1 MRHLS
6 CSLFVGAALVGALH
20 GLERADRKN
29 ANITT
34 EELRS
39 MLEKA
44 RGKHNVPAL
53 AAAISR
59 EGDKPRAAVVGV
71 RKRGTDILV
80 AVDDQWHIGSN
91 TKPITALLI
100 ALLIDLG
107 LLDWDTPLAEIFP
120 EHAGKWS
127 PDLKKITPSHLLTHT
142 SGLPATGPLFGFLLG
157 TSKDSPVQDREKLVR
172 SLGTVTL
179 TAKLGE
185 KYEYSNLGYV
195 LLGAIIDRRG
205 KASWE
210 EQLQKRV
217 FQPLCIKQW
226 GLGPV
231 AKKEAGKQPW
241 PHKADG
247 EPLAA
252 DGVMDNPQVMNSAGR
267 VRMSVGD
274 YHRFLTETLKLA
286 RGEKGLLKAATA
298 QKLFTTPYAASPHSL
313 SGWLVIARNP
323 ALRSKFCLTMAA
335 IALTTVAPLSCR
347 TRTWHCA
354 C

>member
-1 MRHLS
+1 MTPILEGWLMRHLS

-107 LLDWDTPLAEIFP
+107 LLDWDTPLAEIF
-120 EHAGKWS
+120 
-127 PDLKKITPSHLLTHT
+127 
-142 SGLPATGPLFGFLLG
+142 
-157 TSKDSPVQDREKLVR
+157 
-172 SLGTVTL
+172 
-179 TAKLGE
+179 
-185 KYEYSNLGYV
+185 
-195 LLGAIIDRRG
+195 
-205 KASWE
+205 
-210 EQLQKRV
+210 
-217 FQPLCIKQW
+217 
-226 GLGPV
+226 
-231 AKKEAGKQPW
+231 
-241 PHKADG
+241 
-247 EPLAA
+247 
-252 DGVMDNPQVMNSAGR
+252 
-267 VRMSVGD
+267 
-274 YHRFLTETLKLA
+274 
-286 RGEKGLLKAATA
+286 
-298 QKLFTTPYAASPHSL
+298 
-313 SGWLVIARNP
+313 
-323 ALRSKFCLTMAA
+323 
-335 IALTTVAPLSCR
+335 
-347 TRTWHCA
+347 
-354 C
+354 